1 MDLNNDTF
9 LVTFGD
15 EQDYLWALTGG
26 PWVIL
31 DHYLIVHQWS
41 PNFRTDSK
49 PHLSVVSSVLF
60 PELPVHFYHREVLF
74 ALGNLVG
81 RTVKI
86 EYHTKTLQRG
96 KFARL
101 AIELDMTKPLPTRVR
116 LDGFWQPIVYENLP
130 HICFKCGWI
139 VHLVESCPKT
149 TPVLQQAI
157 ILHPNSDAAQV
168 PPVTDS
174 PEPPSGYGPWMQV
187 IRKSRKHSKKDA
199 VNQGNQANLPSI
211 VGTNSGRASAKSGG
225 KGKVESQ
232 KTTAAMETKGKK
244 DLAMGSKKGN
254 SNSHKGKAPATE
266 RLTINGEH
274 TENLIQEWRPV
285 DSKEASSSKAQT
297 KSATAHTSVQ
307 SSPSATNSQGA
318 QLILGPN
325 NTKIH
330 VLSVPDLQT
339 NLKDNTDPNS
349 NSSSIRQCY
358 RKKQQDQAPVP
369 DKMIDR

>member
-15 EQDYLWALTGG
+15 EQDYLRALTGG

-49 PHLSVVSSVLF
+49 PHLSVVSWVLF

-81 RTVKI
+81 ITVKI

-101 AIELDMTKPLPTRVR
+101 VIELDMTKPLPTRVA

-130 HICFKCGWI
+130 HICFDCGRI
-139 VHLVESCPKT
+139 GHLVESCPKT

-174 PEPPSGYGPWMQV
+174 PGPPSGYGPWMQV
-187 IRKSRKHSKKDA
+187 IRKSCKHSKKDA
-199 VNQGNQANLPSI
+199 VNQGNQ
-211 VGTNSGRASAKSGG
+211 
-225 KGKVESQ
+225 
-232 KTTAAMETKGKK
+232 
-244 DLAMGSKKGN
+244 
-254 SNSHKGKAPATE
+254 
-266 RLTINGEH
+266 
-274 TENLIQEWRPV
+274 
-285 DSKEASSSKAQT
+285 QT
-297 KSATAHTSVQ
+297 F
-307 SSPSATNSQGA
+307 
-318 QLILGPN
+318 
-325 NTKIH
+325 
-330 VLSVPDLQT
+330 LQ
-339 NLKDNTDPNS
+339 
-349 NSSSIRQCY
+349 
-358 RKKQQDQAPVP
+358 
-369 DKMIDR
+369 